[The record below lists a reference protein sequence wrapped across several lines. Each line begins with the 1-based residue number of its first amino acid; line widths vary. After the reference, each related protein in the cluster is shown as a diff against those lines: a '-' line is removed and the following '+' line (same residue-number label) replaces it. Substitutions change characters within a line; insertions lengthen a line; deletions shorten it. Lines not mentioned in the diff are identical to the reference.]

1 MVATTDKEQKK
12 LAEKHNKLL
21 AELVKQPDNSK
32 CADCGANGP
41 RWASW
46 NLGVFLCIRCGGAH
60 RRIGTHISKVK
71 SITLDNWTTEQIE
84 HFCRIGNERANA
96 FFNPHPER
104 NPPPRTDREIER
116 YVRDKY
122 ERRLFVDHR
131 GGVPDPTAEG
141 ASYPQSPSQPMSPS
155 SPSDATSEAA
165 ALTRLREMGFMN
177 VRDNHSALKRFN
189 FNVEAAAAYL
199 RGDSVPAKPKISPS
213 DPRVKQLL
221 NMGFDHVGQNVQA
234 LAQCNGDLNQAIE
247 LLLSDNP
254 PPRTTTTTSATPQP
268 TTKKSPP
275 SVAVSTAAAV
285 GSSNRTSAQPAVDLF
300 NDDIFGAAPAAK
312 EAPASANIN
321 DMLNGLSL
329 SSAPASTSVP
339 AAAASAARPQQ
350 DLFGDFGD
358 FLSAQPTSTAAQSQQ
373 PKPAAYTATTTTTA
387 AAATAAASPE
397 PGHAVTSPT
406 LSAARPMSPP
416 SKGTFDSDFIMSLYS
431 KPTTSQSQAAASAG
445 GSNST
450 TAQQT
455 TTQPGQTN
463 SSAFADLDLL
473 F

>member
-1 MVATTDKEQKK
+1 MVATTDKEQKR
-12 LAEKHNKLL
+12 LAEKHNQLL
-21 AELVKQPDNSK
+21 AELVKQPENSK

-84 HFCRIGNERANA
+84 HFSRIGNERANA

-141 ASYPQSPSQPMSPS
+141 AASYSSQPASPSG
-155 SPSDATSEAA
+155 ATGEAA
-165 ALTRLREMGFMN
+165 ALTRLHELGFMN
-177 VRDNHSALKRFN
+177 VRDNHSALKRFS
-189 FNVEAAAAYL
+189 FNVDAAAAYL
-199 RGDSVPAKPKISPS
+199 RGESAQAKPSISPS

-234 LAQCNGDLNQAIE
+234 LGQCNGDLNQAIE

-254 PPRTTTTTSATPQP
+254 PPRTSSAATPQ
-268 TTKKSPP
+268 TASKKSPP
-275 SVAVSTAAAV
+275 SVAVSRAAAV
-285 GSSNRTSAQPAVDLF
+285 GSSNSKPPQPAVDLF
-300 NDDIFGAAPAAK
+300 NDDIFGAAPAK
-312 EAPASANIN
+312 EAPASTGIN
-321 DMLNGLSL
+321 DILNGLSL
-329 SSAPASTSVP
+329 GGTGSAAQQPAS
-339 AAAASAARPQQ
+339 QQ
-350 DLFGDFGD
+350 DLFGD
-358 FLSAQPTSTAAQSQQ
+358 FLSAQPTPPVQSQQ
-373 PKPAAYTATTTTTA
+373 QSRPVA
-387 AAATAAASPE
+387 AAVATAVGSSSA
-397 PGHAVTSPT
+397 PGPAVTSPT
-406 LSAARPMSPP
+406 LATAAARPMSP
-416 SKGTFDSDFIMSLYS
+416 SAKGTFDNDFIMSLYS
-431 KPTTSQSQAAASAG
+431 KPSATQVPAGSTSAAA
-445 GSNST
+445 
-450 TAQQT
+450 AQQT
-455 TTQPGQTN
+455 TTTTATAQPGQTN

>member
-1 MVATTDKEQKK
+1 MVAITDKEQKK

-21 AELVKQPDNSK
+21 AELVKQPDNST

-84 HFCRIGNERANA
+84 HFRKIGNNRANA

-104 NPPPRTDREIER
+104 NSPPRTDREVER

-131 GGVPDPTAEG
+131 NGVPDPTTNDAP
-141 ASYPQSPSQPMSPS
+141 YPMSPSQPASPLG
-155 SPSDATSEAA
+155 DAPNEAD

-177 VRDNHSALKRFN
+177 VRDNHLALKRFSYN
-189 FNVEAAAAYL
+189 IEAAAAYL
-199 RGDSVPAKPKISPS
+199 RGDSAPAKPKIGPS

-234 LAQCNGDLNQAIE
+234 LAQCNGDLNQSIE

-254 PPRTTTTTSATPQP
+254 PPRTNSAAGAQP
-268 TTKKSPP
+268 ATRTSPP
-275 SVAVSTAAAV
+275 TVAVSRTSAV
-285 GSSNRTSAQPAVDLF
+285 GSNNRTTAHQPAVDLF
-300 NDDIFGAAPAAK
+300 NDDISGLASVAK
-312 EAPASANIN
+312 EAPKSAGTATAGNATAGIN
-321 DMLNGLSL
+321 DLLNGLSL
-329 SSAPASTSVP
+329 NATSTSGSAPKP
-339 AAAASAARPQQ
+339 AQSISATNPPQ

-358 FLSAQPTSTAAQSQQ
+358 FLSAPSTPNTQSQQ
-373 PKPAAYTATTTTTA
+373 VKPPATTAFVSATTTSSA
-387 AAATAAASPE
+387 PAPAPAATAP
-397 PGHAVTSPT
+397 TSP
-406 LSAARPMSPP
+406 SGQGAF
-416 SKGTFDSDFIMSLYS
+416 KDTFDNDFIMSLYS
-431 KPTTSQSQAAASAG
+431 KPAAQQQQQQQQTAG
-445 GSNST
+445 RSNG
-450 TAQQT
+450 TAQQPA
-455 TTQPGQTN
+455 QASGN
-463 SSAFADLDLL
+463 AFADLDLL